1 MMNITRKKLIAS
13 AIAIAGV
20 AATTCAQADWTFG
33 SVSGSGS
40 TTLSSN
46 TSGDP
51 TVTFS
56 GAHAANGGTLST
68 GALGTSIVAAGSS
81 CATCGTAAANANT
94 YGINGFASGAT
105 WVVNNPSSNLQ
116 YYGGLGLGM
125 ASDSTLG
132 TSPNHAIDNGPST
145 DASDKINGL
154 GNTES
159 VLLSFSSSVVLSS
172 IGIGW
177 KFGDADISLF
187 RYTGN
192 AAPSLNNTATSLGG
206 MSTAGWQLVGN
217 YGDLAVDIS
226 SPFSAV
232 NSGNLGSSW
241 WLVSAYNSSY
251 GSATLGSVDQ
261 GNDFF
266 KLFGVNGTK
275 CTSAVSGVCGPS
287 LGGSSGVPEPASWAL
302 AAMALLG
309 LRASRRRNL

>member
-1 MMNITRKKLIAS
+1 MNITRKNLIAS

-20 AATTCAQADWTFG
+20 AATTCAQADWTFSTVTG
-33 SVSGSGS
+33 AS

-56 GAHAANGGTLST
+56 GAYAANGAASGGVLSS
-68 GALGTSIVAAGSS
+68 GAVGTSIVAG
-81 CATCGTAAANANT
+81 NT

-105 WVVNNPSSNLQ
+105 WVVNSVSNLQ
-116 YYGGLGLGM
+116 YYGAAGLGM
-125 ASDSTLG
+125 ASDSTSV
-132 TSPNHAIDNGPST
+132 TVPNHALDNGPAT
-145 DASDKINGL
+145 DINGKISGL

-172 IGIGW
+172 IGIGYL
-177 KFGDADISLF
+177 FGDSDISLF

-192 AAPSLNNTATSLGG
+192 AAPALNNTATSLSG
-206 MSTAGWQLVGN
+206 MATAGWQLVGN
-217 YGDLAVDIS
+217 YGDLIIDTS
-226 SPFSAV
+226 SPFMSTV

-251 GSATLGSVDQ
+251 GAATSGLVDQ

-275 CTSAVSGVCGPS
+275 CTSTVSGMCGPS
-287 LGGSSGVPEPASWAL
+287 NSGSSGVPEPASWAL

-309 LRASRRRNL
+309 LRASRRRNV

>member
-1 MMNITRKKLIAS
+1 MNITRKNFIAS

-20 AATTCAQADWTFG
+20 AASTWAQADWTF
-33 SVSGSGS
+33 SSASGGS
-40 TTLSSN
+40 TTLNSN

-56 GAHAANGGTLST
+56 GAYAANGGALSS
-68 GALGTSIVAAGSS
+68 GALGTLIAAG
-81 CATCGTAAANANT
+81 NT

-159 VLLSFSSSVVLSS
+159 VLLRFSSSVVLSS

-192 AAPSLNNTATSLGG
+192 AAPSLNNTATSLIG

-217 YGDLAVDIS
+217 YGDLAVDTS

-241 WLVSAYNSSY
+241 WLVSAFNSSY
-251 GSATLGSVDQ
+251 GAATSGSVDQ

-275 CTSAVSGVCGPS
+275 CTSVVVGVCGPS
-287 LGGSSGVPEPASWAL
+287 NSGSSGVPEPASWAL

-309 LRASRRRNL
+309 LRASRRRNV

>member
-1 MMNITRKKLIAS
+1 MNITRKNFIAS

-20 AATTCAQADWTFG
+20 AASTWAQADWTF
-33 SVSGSGS
+33 SSASGGS
-40 TTLSSN
+40 TTLNSN

-56 GAHAANGGTLST
+56 GAYAANGGALST
-68 GALGTSIVAAGSS
+68 GALGTSIAAG
-81 CATCGTAAANANT
+81 NT

-159 VLLSFSSSVVLSS
+159 VLLRFSSSVVLSS

-192 AAPSLNNTATSLGG
+192 AAPSLNNTATSLIG

-217 YGDLAVDIS
+217 YGDLAVDTS

-241 WLVSAYNSSY
+241 WLVSAFNSSY
-251 GSATLGSVDQ
+251 GAATSGSVDQ

-275 CTSAVSGVCGPS
+275 CTSVVVGVCGPS
-287 LGGSSGVPEPASWAL
+287 NSGSSGVPEPASWAL

-309 LRASRRRNL
+309 LRASRRRNV